1 MVTGHQ
7 KGLISF
13 WENCK
18 SYDSTRNISS
28 QKKGGS
34 EIVCLK
40 IIKINSKKKKIE
52 IIFSDILG
60 NVFYLNRYK
69 GLFKN
74 TETKELLLF
83 YVNCPIYKITFWCH
97 EQNLTKT
104 KKKLMLFSLTSSK
117 GVTLLKI
124 RPKLKPEKKGDAEYL
139 LKHID
144 SPNKST
150 EGGIFDSTFGLGF
163 SPMELNDII
172 NGKGSNIRGSISESI
187 VIGKNTNER
196 LFLAV
201 SFGYII
207 NLYDIKISLSKNK
220 MHISGIGHY
229 INDKNIIHISFLTNS
244 YMALISNDFYLKI
257 INTFEEKDIKAFKR
271 MKNINKTNLVNRVE
285 IELKK
290 VINQLINNEKDK
302 KKKENE
308 IKYLKKREWRMK
320 TENKKKMKE
329 EEEKIKMAKEMD
341 KIKRKEEEKRIEYL
355 IAEEEEE
362 EKRIKRIQDEEKSL
376 KKEAQKKQEEYQKNL
391 KELRKLRHEKIVED
405 SRKKELRLA
414 KNMLRI
420 FKEKKRKRL
429 NSEKNYRQKRIE
441 IEKNL
446 KKLNEENEIKNKLV
460 IYKQQKQEIKK
471 LQDEERLNK
480 EIKLYQKNLAKSNK
494 NFKNYYRNKTQ
505 DGLLSLAKLEDYNNN
520 QMNSIKKQKSLN
532 DLLKSQPYLNEKER
546 KQKETLYKNQIILN
560 KRKEE
565 IMNKIHE
572 KEKNIERTQYEKNY
586 INYLEKKDQVKK
598 QLEKEHRVKLITQY
612 LENKRNQLREELCQK
627 DKRVEKFMRNK
638 ANKMRKK
645 KSIYDEIT
653 KEKQQDNEQFEKVLN
668 KKSFDKK
675 SLNMLNEIFPKNEKM
690 NNLIDEFNFHLDMK
704 GNTRYVYNEQ
714 NIE

>member
-1 MVTGHQ
+1 MDEAP
-7 KGLISF
+7 KEPINNLISTISEEF
-13 WENCK
+13 KENK
-18 SYDSTRNISS
+18 YISIEDIDYFE
-28 QKKGGS
+28 KK
-34 EIVCLK
+34 V
-40 IIKINSKKKKIE
+40 
-52 IIFSDILG
+52 
-60 NVFYLNRYK
+60 
-69 GLFKN
+69 
-74 TETKELLLF
+74 
-83 YVNCPIYKITFWCH
+83 KITSPRSLKAMG
-97 EQNLTKT
+97 NLGINNSD
-104 KKKLMLFSLTSSK
+104 L
-117 GVTLLKI
+117 
-124 RPKLKPEKKGDAEYL
+124 EYL
-139 LKHID
+139 
-144 SPNKST
+144 
-150 EGGIFDSTFGLGF
+150 TFEEF
-163 SPMELNDII
+163 
-172 NGKGSNIRGSISESI
+172 
-187 VIGKNTNER
+187 
-196 LFLAV
+196 
-201 SFGYII
+201 
-207 NLYDIKISLSKNK
+207 LSKNPVLIADDKK
-220 MHISGIGHY
+220 MKRYKYEQVEIIRKNAIDQVREARKQIIEENLSNNNKRCISSKLRTN
-229 INDKNIIHISFLTNS
+229 INLNNTSNKSKTN
-244 YMALISNDFYLKI
+244 MQL
-257 INTFEEKDIKAFKR
+257 FEEKDIKAFKR

-308 IKYLKKREWRMK
+308 IQYLKKREWRMK

-480 EIKLYQKNLAKSNK
+480 EIKLYQKNLAKRNK

>member
-1 MVTGHQ
+1 MDEAP
-7 KGLISF
+7 KEPINNLISTISEEF
-13 WENCK
+13 KENK
-18 SYDSTRNISS
+18 YISIEDIDYFE
-28 QKKGGS
+28 KK
-34 EIVCLK
+34 V
-40 IIKINSKKKKIE
+40 
-52 IIFSDILG
+52 
-60 NVFYLNRYK
+60 
-69 GLFKN
+69 
-74 TETKELLLF
+74 
-83 YVNCPIYKITFWCH
+83 KITSPRSLKAMG
-97 EQNLTKT
+97 NLGINNSD
-104 KKKLMLFSLTSSK
+104 L
-117 GVTLLKI
+117 
-124 RPKLKPEKKGDAEYL
+124 EYL
-139 LKHID
+139 
-144 SPNKST
+144 
-150 EGGIFDSTFGLGF
+150 TFEEF
-163 SPMELNDII
+163 
-172 NGKGSNIRGSISESI
+172 
-187 VIGKNTNER
+187 
-196 LFLAV
+196 
-201 SFGYII
+201 
-207 NLYDIKISLSKNK
+207 LSKNPVLIADDKK
-220 MHISGIGHY
+220 MKRYKYEQVEIIRKNAIDQVREARKQIIEENLSNNNKRCISSKLRTN
-229 INDKNIIHISFLTNS
+229 INLNNTSNKSKTN
-244 YMALISNDFYLKI
+244 MQL
-257 INTFEEKDIKAFKR
+257 FEEKDIKAFKR

-598 QLEKEHRVKLITQY
+598 QK
-612 LENKRNQLREELCQK
+612 NKQKKIMKDNLR
-627 DKRVEKFMRNK
+627 
-638 ANKMRKK
+638 KM
-645 KSIYDEIT
+645 
-653 KEKQQDNEQFEKVLN
+653 
-668 KKSFDKK
+668 
-675 SLNMLNEIFPKNEKM
+675 
-690 NNLIDEFNFHLDMK
+690 
-704 GNTRYVYNEQ
+704 
-714 NIE
+714 

>member
-1 MVTGHQ
+1 MDEAP
-7 KGLISF
+7 KEPINNLISTISEEF
-13 WENCK
+13 KENK
-18 SYDSTRNISS
+18 YISIEDIDYFE
-28 QKKGGS
+28 KK
-34 EIVCLK
+34 V
-40 IIKINSKKKKIE
+40 
-52 IIFSDILG
+52 
-60 NVFYLNRYK
+60 
-69 GLFKN
+69 
-74 TETKELLLF
+74 
-83 YVNCPIYKITFWCH
+83 KITSPRSLKAMG
-97 EQNLTKT
+97 NLGINNSD
-104 KKKLMLFSLTSSK
+104 L
-117 GVTLLKI
+117 
-124 RPKLKPEKKGDAEYL
+124 EYL
-139 LKHID
+139 
-144 SPNKST
+144 
-150 EGGIFDSTFGLGF
+150 TFEEF
-163 SPMELNDII
+163 
-172 NGKGSNIRGSISESI
+172 
-187 VIGKNTNER
+187 
-196 LFLAV
+196 
-201 SFGYII
+201 
-207 NLYDIKISLSKNK
+207 LSKNPVLIADDKK
-220 MHISGIGHY
+220 MKRYKYEQVEIIR
-229 INDKNIIHISFLTNS
+229 KNAIDQVREARKQIIEEN
-244 YMALISNDFYLKI
+244 ISNNNKRCISSKLRTN
-257 INTFEEKDIKAFKR
+257 INLNNTSNKSKTNMQLFEEKDIKAFKR

-391 KELRKLRHEKIVED
+391 KELRKLRHDKIVED